1 VRRRSAT
8 GTCPER
14 QRAHRDTPTAAA
26 PRRAQDPL
34 GLRVHPLDPASARA
48 LGLSSGLSVVHASGA
63 AYEAGLREADVI
75 VDVQGRAVSDVESF
89 WNAVAAAQWRP
100 TLGVWRD
107 GRRSAMRI
115 P

>member
-1 VRRRSAT
+1 V
-8 GTCPER
+8 
-14 QRAHRDTPTAAA
+14 TPPPP

-34 GLRVHPLDPASARA
+34 GLRVHPLDPASARV